1 MVRDFFFRIKDTYS
15 YSFFMNCTVSFISV
29 FHFKSRGR
37 TDILDAKRRD
47 RDHTPM
53 NRFCFISFL
62 FFINFVQQ
70 HKSQSCQGHEIYK
83 SQVSMLKQIS
93 TLDHCLS
100 KEWKLCTSVTLVAC
114 RRLWEGLSVSRL
126 VSQSFHCQE
135 EVKPRCGVAFVSAP
149 AQCAWLVLSVKGA
162 CTFVDPFE
170 CLS

>member
-1 MVRDFFFRIKDTYS
+1 MRSNIGKKNSCVSNSSVHPDFHVEGVGTGVSVSICLCLVFPILGKNLGGQGFFFRIKDTYS

-53 NRFCFISFL
+53 NRFCFISFS

-100 KEWKLCTSVTLVAC
+100 KE
-114 RRLWEGLSVSRL
+114 
-126 VSQSFHCQE
+126 
-135 EVKPRCGVAFVSAP
+135 
-149 AQCAWLVLSVKGA
+149 
-162 CTFVDPFE
+162 
-170 CLS
+170 